1 MAIFFD
7 QEVNKHALNSIGM
20 STMAG
25 HLGIEF
31 TEIGKDYLVAR
42 MPINSKTCQPMGLL
56 HGGASVVLA
65 ETIGSVA
72 SNAYI
77 SGIDSGKYCVG
88 LSINANHVRPVTE
101 GYVYATCRPV
111 HLGRTTHVWN
121 IELRD
126 EKDRLTC
133 ISRLTM
139 AVVK

>member
-1 MAIFFD
+1 MAIFLD
-7 QEVNKHALNSIGM
+7 QDLNLHALNAIGLTTM
-20 STMAG
+20 SG
-25 HLGIEF
+25 HLEIEF
-31 TEIGKDYLVAR
+31 TEIGKDYLVAK

-77 SGIDSGKYCVG
+77 AGQDSGKYCVG
-88 LSINANHVRPVTE
+88 LSINANHLRPVTE
-101 GYVYATCRPV
+101 GYVFATCRPI

-121 IELRD
+121 IELHD
-126 EKDRLTC
+126 EKGRQTC

-139 AVVK
+139 AVVS